1 MSEAIRKI
9 IIAGGGTAGWI
20 TAAALRAGLA
30 ANVEILL
37 IESEDIATIG
47 VGEATIPTIRVFNE
61 HVGIDEISFIRAT
74 NATFKLGIE
83 FVGWGHEGN
92 RYFHPFGDYGGTHEG
107 IAAHQIWRR
116 LNQAGEVTPLEA
128 YSVGTQLAYAGKFF
142 PPNPD
147 PRSPMHDYSYA
158 FQFDAGLYARFLREH
173 CEKRG
178 VSRINAKITGVNLR
192 SENGYIDSL
201 TLDDG
206 RFEAADLFIDCTG
219 FRALLLGEALGVP
232 FVDWS
237 KWLPVDRAWAVATSK
252 PASPH
257 MTPFTRSTALEA
269 GWQWRIPLQHR
280 TGNGHVFCSSYID
293 EQAALDTLLQNLDAP
308 PLKEPRLL
316 RFKTGHRQVYWEKN
330 CVAIG
335 LSTGF
340 LEPLE
345 STSINFI
352 QNSAVRL
359 LELFPSKRIDPYL
372 RDEYNLRNQGSYDF
386 VRDFIIAHY
395 CLNDRSGELWRY
407 CANMPI
413 PDDLQW
419 KLELYKRRGEVLV
432 RKFDHFHEPSWIS
445 IYHGHGL
452 RAEAYDPLADR
463 IPLEGL
469 SEIMRKRR
477 DQIRQ
482 LVAKLPRHEDFIAK
496 HCASEAALPN
506 PHGCRS
512 ISASA

>member
-1 MSEAIRKI
+1 MAEPIRKI
-9 IIAGGGTAGWI
+9 IIAGGGTAGWM
-20 TAAALRAGLA
+20 TAAALRTGLA
-30 ANVEILL
+30 QAVEILL
-37 IESEDIATIG
+37 IESEDIGTIG
-47 VGEATIPTIRVFNE
+47 VGEATIPTIRLFNE
-61 HVGIDEISFIRAT
+61 HVGIDEASFIRAT
-74 NATFKLGIE
+74 EATFKLGIE
-83 FVGWGHEGN
+83 FQGWGHEGN

-116 LNQAGEVTPLEA
+116 LNLAGDPTPLEA
-128 YSVGTQLAYAGKFF
+128 YSVGTQMAYAGKFF

-158 FQFDAGLYARFLREH
+158 FHFDAGLYARFLRQH
-173 CEKRG
+173 CEQRG
-178 VSRINAKITGVNLR
+178 VRRLNAKISHVNLR
-192 SENGYIDSL
+192 GEDGYIDSL

-206 RFEAADLFIDCTG
+206 RVETADLFIDCTG

-237 KWLPVDRAWAVATSK
+237 HYLPVDRAWAVPTAK

-257 MTPFTRSTALEA
+257 LTPFTRSTAREA

-280 TGNGHVFCSSYID
+280 TGNGHVFSSSHIS
-293 EQAALDTLLQNLDAP
+293 EQAALDTLMQNLDAP
-308 PLKEPRLL
+308 PLKDPMLI
-316 RFKTGHRQVYWEKN
+316 RFKTGHRKAYWEKN
-330 CVAIG
+330 CVAVG
-335 LSTGF
+335 LATGF

-352 QNSAVRL
+352 QNAAIRL
-359 LELFPSKRIDPYL
+359 LELFPARDIDPYL
-372 RDEYNLRNQGSYDF
+372 RDEYNLRNQASYDY

-395 CLNDRSGELWRY
+395 RLNSRDGELWRY

-445 IYHGHGL
+445 IYHGHGV
-452 RAEAYDPLADR
+452 RAAAYDPLTDR
-463 IPLEGL
+463 IPLETL
-469 SEIMRKRR
+469 DALMQKRR
-477 DQIRQ
+477 EGIKRVVTQ
-482 LVAKLPRHEDFIAK
+482 VPSHAEFIAK
-496 HCASEAALPN
+496 HCPSENFMKTA
-506 PHGCRS
+506 
-512 ISASA
+512 